1 MTDSRQ
7 AAKHSSPTPQPK
19 PPSPAR
25 RARRGDPTGGS
36 QGVVDP
42 PGVQRGGGG
51 VRGDQT
57 TGTDGTV
64 DPTATQRGR
73 GPSGG
78 AAGAPGA
85 GAKQ

>member
-7 AAKHSSPTPQPK
+7 PTKRSSPTPQPK

-25 RARRGDPTGGS
+25 DARRGDPGSGS

-42 PGVQRGGGG
+42 PGVQRGGRG

-57 TGTDGTV
+57 TGTQGTV
-64 DPTATQRGR
+64 DPTAKQRGG

-78 AAGAPGA
+78 AGGASGA